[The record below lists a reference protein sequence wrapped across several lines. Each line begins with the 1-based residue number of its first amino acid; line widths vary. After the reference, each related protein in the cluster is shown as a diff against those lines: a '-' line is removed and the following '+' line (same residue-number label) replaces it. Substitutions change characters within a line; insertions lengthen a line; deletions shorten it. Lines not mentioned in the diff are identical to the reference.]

1 MQHERLVSTVEISP
15 VITVN
20 HVTKRYGPVAALDGI
35 SFQVEPGE
43 AVALWGPNGAG
54 KTTVLRC
61 LLGIAKYSGDIRVG
75 GNDPQRDGRAVRQII
90 GYVPQDL
97 PISPATVGEMAAFVA
112 TIKRASLETA
122 LEHLATLGI
131 AEQVSKP
138 ISALSGGMKQ
148 RLALALALIGSPQIL
163 LLDEPTA
170 NLDARG
176 RAELLDLLRGYH
188 RQGLTVVFSS
198 HRPDDVL
205 ALADRILMIERGVLR
220 RSATPA
226 EFREELGAAANL
238 VLVLKNGHL
247 REALDTLVRLG
258 LAPTGSGHVV
268 TVPVPARDKARVL
281 SHLAKQG
288 IEIDDFEME
297 RL

>member
-1 MQHERLVSTVEISP
+1 MQRERLVSAVEMSP

-20 HVTKRYGPVAALDGI
+20 DVTKHYGPVAALNGI
-35 SFQVEPGE
+35 SFQVEAGE

-61 LLGIAKYSGDIRVG
+61 LLGLAKYSGDIRVG
-75 GNDPQRDGRAVRQII
+75 GKDPHRDGRAVRQII

-97 PISPATVGEMAAFVA
+97 PVSPATVGEMAAFVA

-122 LEHLATLGI
+122 MEHLATLGI
-131 AEQVSKP
+131 AEQVNKP
-138 ISALSGGMKQ
+138 IGALSGGMKQ

-205 ALADRILMIERGVLR
+205 ALSDRILMIERGVLR

-226 EFREELGAAANL
+226 EFREELGAATNL

-247 REALDTLVRLG
+247 REALDTLTRLG

-268 TVPVPARDKARVL
+268 SVPVPARDKARVL
-281 SHLAKQG
+281 THLAKQG
-288 IEIDDFEME
+288 IEIDDFDME

>member
-1 MQHERLVSTVEISP
+1 MHHERLVSTVEASP
-15 VITVN
+15 VITVDN
-20 HVTKRYGPVAALDGI
+20 VTKRYGPVAALDGI

-61 LLGIAKYSGDIRVG
+61 LLGLAKYSGRIRVG

-97 PISPATVGEMAAFVA
+97 PVSPATVGEMAAFVA

-122 LEHLATLGI
+122 MEHLATLGI
-131 AEQVSKP
+131 AEQVNKP

-148 RLALALALIGSPQIL
+148 RLALALALTGSPQIL

-226 EFREELGAAANL
+226 EFREELGAATNL

-247 REALDTLVRLG
+247 REALDTLQRLG

>member
-1 MQHERLVSTVEISP
+1 MHSLHQSSIDATSP
-15 VITVN
+15 AIAVQD
-20 HVTKRYGPVAALDGI
+20 VTKRYGQVAALDGI
-35 SFQVEPGE
+35 SFEVFPGE

-61 LLGIAKYSGDIRVG
+61 LLGLAHYDGQIRVDG
-75 GNDPQRDGRAVRQII
+75 KDPQRDGRAVRQLI

-97 PISPATVGEMAAFVA
+97 PISPETVGEMVAFVA
-112 TIKRASLETA
+112 TIKRSSFTA
-122 LEHLATLGI
+122 AMEQLTTLGI
-131 AEQVSKP
+131 AEHIDKP

-148 RLALALALIGSPQIL
+148 RLALALALIGSPKIL

-176 RAELLDLLRGYH
+176 RAELLDLLRTYH

-205 ALADRILMIERGVLR
+205 MLADRILMIERGVLR

-226 EFREELGAAANL
+226 TFREEIGSATKL
-238 VLVLKNGHL
+238 VLVLKNGHVH
-247 REALDTLVRLG
+247 ETLDALVRLG
-258 LAPTGSGHVV
+258 LSPTGSGHVV
-268 TVPVPARDKARVL
+268 SVPVPTRDKARVL
-281 SHLAKQG
+281 AHLAKQG
-288 IEIDDFEME
+288 IEIDDFDME